1 VTTKVHVHD
10 DFCYF
15 EVEDCGDCNDG
26 EVVTCWD
33 DLCANSDT
41 CIHGDGYGP
50 CRKCR
55 GTGRISWCLTEADAD
70 TATLGEG
77 TR

>member
-1 VTTKVHVHD
+1 MTTVHVCD
-10 DFCYF
+10 DFCF
-15 EVEDCGDCNDG
+15 REAETCLRCNEVG

-50 CRKCR
+50 CPDCR
-55 GTGRISWCLTEADAD
+55 GTGRIIVCLTE
-70 TATLGEG
+70 TARPASNETP
-77 TR
+77 T